1 MDRKEIE
8 AFEKAHHYI
17 LPESY
22 INFLLICDNQPEKYC
37 KGYRDIILYSLE
49 ELPEERKLY
58 EMDEFCPEYI
68 AIGYGGGGEVLIMKQ
83 ERDTNTLI
91 VSSGGA
97 LLWVAQRCLRQSQ
110 VLLVQ
115 SRLLRARKISN
126 FQIVKNCKYLL
137 FRRLYA
143 MKR

>member
-1 MDRKEIE
+1 MDRKTIE

-22 INFLLICDNQPEKYC
+22 INFLLICDNHPEKYC

-97 LLWVAQRCLRQSQ
+97 LLQNL
-110 VLLVQ
+110 
-115 SRLLRARKISN
+115 
-126 FQIVKNCKYLL
+126 YLL
-137 FRRLYA
+137 SIVRFLMIFLRSGYRIGILL
-143 MKR
+143 MR